1 VLSSSA
7 VLLGNLNNVMNI
19 DRISV
24 KGLFDHFDYEL
35 SFIEDHQIMLLAGPN
50 GSGKTTIL
58 KLIDF
63 VFNQSFIL
71 LYEVPFRELK
81 FFFDDGRQL
90 LVQRISEKAHDD
102 DRTLPL
108 KFILSTDG
116 SAKTFNPSNIK
127 MVLGRVNPYI
137 SMIEDFVPELQRLGR
152 RQWLNEDT
160 GNILELEDVLEKFT
174 NHFPPDVQNKIN
186 AVPDWFQEIKDSI
199 NMRFISTERLTVTF
213 PDGDWRNRR
222 PLATKR
228 AVTYYS
234 GLLSNRIQASISEYG
249 ALSQSL
255 DRSFPSRVVTNHNHS
270 NYSTEDIN
278 KDLDDIKQKRQR
290 LEDAGL
296 LPKDHH
302 DLQIPDLSRA
312 DDAQRNVLS
321 VYANDAK
328 KKLALFDDLY
338 EKITVFKKIINSR
351 FSHKRVSVN
360 DKGSFVSQNGDAHL
374 DLELL
379 SSGEQHELVLL
390 NELLFGATKNLLV
403 LIDEPEISL
412 HVAWQRKWLEDLNRL
427 AKLSQ
432 FRAIV
437 ATHSPQIIADSWH
450 LVVELVTENKVNGS
464 QFAD

>member
-1 VLSSSA
+1 
-7 VLLGNLNNVMNI
+7 MNI

-24 KGLFDHFDYEL
+24 KGLFNHFDYEL

-58 KLIDF
+58 KFIDF
-63 VFNQSFIL
+63 VFNQSFIRL
-71 LYEVPFRELK
+71 HEVPFRELK
-81 FFFDDGRQL
+81 FFFDDERQL
-90 LVQRISEKAHDD
+90 LIQRISVKAHDD
-102 DRTLPL
+102 DHISPM
-108 KFILSTDG
+108 KFTLSTDG
-116 SAKTFNPSNIK
+116 SAEAFKPSSIKTDLRGIS
-127 MVLGRVNPYI
+127 RYI
-137 SMIEDFVPELQRLGR
+137 SMIEDFVPELQRTGR

-160 GNILELEDVLEKFT
+160 GSILELEDVLENFT
-174 NHFPPDVQNKIN
+174 NHFPPDVQKKIN
-186 AVPDWFQEIKDSI
+186 PLPDWFQEIKDSI
-199 NMRFISTERLTVTF
+199 NVRFISTERLTVTSRN
-213 PDGDWRNRR
+213 GDWRNRR

-234 GLLSNRIQASISEYG
+234 ELLSNQIQASISEYG

-255 DRSFPSRVVTNHNHS
+255 DRNFPSRVVTNHNHS
-270 NYSTEDIN
+270 NNSTKDLH
-278 KDLDDIKQKRQR
+278 KDLDEIKQKRQR

-328 KKLALFDDLY
+328 EKLALFDDLY
-338 EKITVFKKIINSR
+338 RKIMIFKKIINSR

-360 DKGSFVSQNGDAHL
+360 DKGVFVSQNGDTHL

-390 NELLFGATKNLLV
+390 NVLLFGATKNSLI

-412 HVAWQRKWLEDLNRL
+412 HVAWQRKWLEDLKSI
-427 AKLSQ
+427 AELSQ

-437 ATHSPQIIADSWH
+437 ATHSPQIIADKWR
-450 LVVELVTENKVNGS
+450 LVVELITENKVDGS
-464 QFAD
+464 QLSD